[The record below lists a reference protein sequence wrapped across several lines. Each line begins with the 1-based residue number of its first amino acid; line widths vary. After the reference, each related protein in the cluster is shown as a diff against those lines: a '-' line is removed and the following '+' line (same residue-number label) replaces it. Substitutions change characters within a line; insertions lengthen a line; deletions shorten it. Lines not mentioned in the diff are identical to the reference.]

1 MARRVSSITLP
12 HCMRDSPI
20 PRDERGVDPEMG
32 SIPYATH
39 RKTATLVEVVPV
51 NIAIAVVQGAVPGI
65 GCRGLGRRPPVAV
78 AANVGVCTNVEAVAA
93 RKA

>member
-1 MARRVSSITLP
+1 MARRESSIALP

-39 RKTATLVEVVPV
+39 RKTEALEVVVPV
-51 NIAIAVVQGAVPGI
+51 YNATAVVQAAAPGI
-65 GCRGLGRRPPVAV
+65 GS
-78 AANVGVCTNVEAVAA
+78 
-93 RKA
+93 

>member
-1 MARRVSSITLP
+1 MARRESSITLP

-39 RKTATLVEVVPV
+39 RKTVSLIVEVSAYK
-51 NIAIAVVQGAVPGI
+51 AIEVAQEAVPGI
-65 GCRGLGRRPPVAV
+65 GCIVLCRTRPVAV
-78 AANVGVCTNVEAVAA
+78 VANVVVRSIAVAVAA

>member
-1 MARRVSSITLP
+1 MARRVSSNALP

-39 RKTATLVEVVPV
+39 RKTDTLAEVGPV
-51 NIAIAVVQGAVPGI
+51 YIAIVVVQAAEPGK
-65 GCRGLGRRPPVAV
+65 GRRGLGRRPPAAV
-78 AANVGVCTNVEAVAA
+78 VANVVVRSTAVAVAA

>member
-1 MARRVSSITLP
+1 MARRESSNALP

-39 RKTATLVEVVPV
+39 RKTVTLVVVVPV
-51 NIAIAVVQGAVPGI
+51 NNAIAAEQEAAPGI
-65 GCRGLGRRPPVAV
+65 GR
-78 AANVGVCTNVEAVAA
+78 
-93 RKA
+93 

>member
-1 MARRVSSITLP
+1 MARRESSNALP
-12 HCMRDSPI
+12 HCVRDSPI

-39 RKTATLVEVVPV
+39 RKTVTLVVAESV
-51 NIAIAVVQGAVPGI
+51 NTATAVVQEAVPGT
-65 GCRGLGRRPPVAV
+65 GRRVLRRRPPVAV
-78 AANVGVCTNVEAVAA
+78 VANVVVCTEVVAEAA

>member
-1 MARRVSSITLP
+1 MARRESSNALP

-39 RKTATLVEVVPV
+39 RKTESLAAEVSV
-51 NIAIAVVQGAVPGI
+51 NTAIGVAQVAVPGN
-65 GCRGLGRRPPVAV
+65 GCRVLGRRPPVADVANAVVRPTV
-78 AANVGVCTNVEAVAA
+78 AADAA